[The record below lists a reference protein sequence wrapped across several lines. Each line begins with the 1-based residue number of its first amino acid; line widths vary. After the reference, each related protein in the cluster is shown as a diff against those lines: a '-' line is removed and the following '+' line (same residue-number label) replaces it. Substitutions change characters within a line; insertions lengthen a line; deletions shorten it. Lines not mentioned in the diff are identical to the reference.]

1 MILAGALSLT
11 PEAGAQ
17 GGQDVEEAL
26 RRTDELLQ
34 QAAEVVRSA
43 DSQRARILLDQAY
56 AIQRNAWTQFQNGH
70 PRLATRLTIE
80 ARDLAKRA
88 VRLAREDSSLRT
100 RARRE
105 LEKAW
110 DMLQRAREQL
120 GDVSDHAGRLLQEAH
135 QQIERGRSQFQ
146 EQNYEPAMRLAIS
159 AQRLVRQALG
169 STGGAGG
176 ADRLER
182 ELERT
187 DRLIERAREV
197 IAGSDLPEAR
207 RALERAMSLQQDAWA
222 AYRSERFRVALAA
235 TKEAR
240 NLAARVLKL
249 VHGPMSSDRV
259 ERALSETDRLLDR
272 AADIVTTAGDDTAAR
287 LVERAREHQAQA
299 RRLLGDGQL
308 RPALAKTR
316 VAAGLAKRA
325 MRMVEGGGGL

>member
-1 MILAGALSLT
+1 MKRRWIRRALALGMILAGALSLT

-146 EQNYEPAMRLAIS
+146 EQNYEAALRLAIS
-159 AQRLVRQALG
+159 AQSR
-169 STGGAGG
+169 
-176 ADRLER
+176 
-182 ELERT
+182 
-187 DRLIERAREV
+187 
-197 IAGSDLPEAR
+197 
-207 RALERAMSLQQDAWA
+207 
-222 AYRSERFRVALAA
+222 
-235 TKEAR
+235 
-240 NLAARVLKL
+240 
-249 VHGPMSSDRV
+249 
-259 ERALSETDRLLDR
+259 
-272 AADIVTTAGDDTAAR
+272 
-287 LVERAREHQAQA
+287 
-299 RRLLGDGQL
+299 L
-308 RPALAKTR
+308 RPVPAGPLISTA
-316 VAAGLAKRA
+316 VA
-325 MRMVEGGGGL
+325 